1 MTLLGVPA
9 MTPEEYATH
18 YDMALLAPD
27 VTESAIREAAQQAV
41 DTGVY
46 GFVFNPC
53 WTTTVVGMFEDTGV
67 VPCACISFP
76 YGTMTSTMKARETAE
91 ALEQGARGI
100 DLVTNV
106 GANKGG
112 NLDLV
117 RAEVAELARQ
127 CRAAGADSKVI
138 FEVGFLTDDQ
148 IATLTRICCDEG
160 ITYVKTATG
169 SQAFP
174 TDAQVDLML
183 ANLTGDTKLKV
194 SGVPRTF
201 TLAASLWMLDRGVD
215 LIGTRSAPALVAQY
229 RAWLAA
235 RSG

>member
-76 YGTMTSTMKARETAE
+76 YGTMTSTMKARETGSTPA
-91 ALEQGARGI
+91 
-100 DLVTNV
+100 DPCS
-106 GANKGG
+106 
-112 NLDLV
+112 
-117 RAEVAELARQ
+117 VA
-127 CRAAGADSKVI
+127 
-138 FEVGFLTDDQ
+138 
-148 IATLTRICCDEG
+148 
-160 ITYVKTATG
+160 ATG
-169 SQAFP
+169 
-174 TDAQVDLML
+174 M
-183 ANLTGDTKLKV
+183 
-194 SGVPRTF
+194 
-201 TLAASLWMLDRGVD
+201 
-215 LIGTRSAPALVAQY
+215 
-229 RAWLAA
+229 
-235 RSG
+235 RSGSGAALGSPGR